1 MYFTKYIKRSTT
13 DYNERDFK
21 MKELLRLFLVFAK
34 IGAVTFGGGYAM
46 LPILQREIVD
56 KYKWA
61 DSEEL
66 LDYFAI
72 GQCTPGIIAV
82 NTATFIGHKNKGI
95 LGGIMATLGVITPSI
110 IIITIITAFIS
121 NFSELPVVIHA
132 FNGIRICVCV
142 LILNAVLK
150 LSKNALVDKY
160 ASIIFACVFVLSVFF
175 DISAAILVLI
185 SGLLG
190 YVIKRLK
197 KEKEAK

>member
-1 MYFTKYIKRSTT
+1 MRELIK
-13 DYNERDFK
+13 
-21 MKELLRLFLVFAK
+21 LFLVFAK

-61 DSEEL
+61 ESDEL

-82 NTATFIGHKNKGI
+82 NTATFVGHKNKGYA
-95 LGGIMATLGVITPSI
+95 GGILATLGVVTPSI
-110 IIITIITAFIS
+110 ILLTIITAFIR
-121 NFSELPVVIHA
+121 NFADLPVVIHA

-142 LILNAVLK
+142 LIFNSVLK
-150 LSKNALVDKY
+150 LLKSAVIDTW
-160 ASIIFACVFVLSVFF
+160 SGVIFAVVLFLSVIFNF
-175 DISAAILVLI
+175 SAALLVLCA
-185 SGLLG
+185 GVVG

-197 KEKEAK
+197 KEENK